1 MLYPHN
7 RVFTEYYLTTK
18 YYLKTTTKETTK
30 SHKLNYNGSQG
41 HHADKKK
48 TISKGH
54 ILIPFI
60 QFSWNYRIRHGDR
73 GVAKSV
79 EDYKLNEW
87 DYMGISMRET
97 FITVMVIE

>member
-18 YYLKTTTKETTK
+18 YYLKTTTKETTTQ
-30 SHKLNYNGSQG
+30 SHKLDYNGSQG

-60 QFSWNYRIRHGDR
+60 QFS
-73 GVAKSV
+73 
-79 EDYKLNEW
+79 
-87 DYMGISMRET
+87 
-97 FITVMVIE
+97 